1 MQKIQYVTRLQRETK
16 SPPTPN
22 VYSRTLL
29 GGGWM
34 VPLRNECLECDHRSD
49 SFSSSP
55 TTPPPAMYSFNGK
68 GCGKNPQTIVVW
80 IIDQVA
86 SKEAKQQQ
94 HHQHQN
100 CSRCVNRENL
110 CIYIVIFLLRK
121 EKQNKRHLFSPSQP
135 STHNRASIFT
145 LAYGWQI
152 LNLTQ
157 HNVDYIAVVI
167 SWSSVKQGGIEIK
180 CRFKDLFLLKVP
192 KLDLNS
198 LVSHKFSV
206 YFP

>member
-1 MQKIQYVTRLQRETK
+1 
-16 SPPTPN
+16 
-22 VYSRTLL
+22 
-29 GGGWM
+29 M

-55 TTPPPAMYSFNGK
+55 TTTPPPAMYSFNGK

-110 CIYIVIFLLRK
+110 CIYIVIFLLRISLLLWTTYK
-121 EKQNKRHLFSPSQP
+121 EEGEAEQP

>member
-16 SPPTPN
+16 SPPTRN
-22 VYSRTLL
+22 VNSRTLL

-55 TTPPPAMYSFNGK
+55 TTTPPPAMYSFNGK

-110 CIYIVIFLLRK
+110 CIYIVIFLLRISLLLWTTYK
-121 EKQNKRHLFSPSQP
+121 EGEAEQAASLLTHPTNHPPTTEHLYLLLRMAGKSSILP
-135 STHNRASIFT
+135 STMLIT
-145 LAYGWQI
+145 LRW
-152 LNLTQ
+152 L
-157 HNVDYIAVVI
+157 
-167 SWSSVKQGGIEIK
+167 
-180 CRFKDLFLLKVP
+180 
-192 KLDLNS
+192 
-198 LVSHKFSV
+198 
-206 YFP
+206 